1 MWRNFSFLYRI
12 LAIYGVLLKFMLF
25 LFQIYVEKNLCGEN
39 LCGEKNDKY
48 EVCRQLDDN
57 IFGQLITQPLDIHVS
72 IIFIRLIFQTSI
84 ISDQ

>member
-1 MWRNFSFLYRI
+1 MP
-12 LAIYGVLLKFMLF
+12 F

-57 IFGQLITQPLDIHVS
+57 LVGQLTTQPLDIHES

-84 ISDQ
+84 ISDHQSLSGWIEIVRRG